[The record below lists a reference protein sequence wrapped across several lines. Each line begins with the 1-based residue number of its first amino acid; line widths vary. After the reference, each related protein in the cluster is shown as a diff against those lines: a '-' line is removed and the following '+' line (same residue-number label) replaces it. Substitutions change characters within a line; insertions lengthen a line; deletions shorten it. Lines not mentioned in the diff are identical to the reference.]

1 MARAARGPSAAR
13 RVGGG
18 RELLMSDTVETRA
31 SAALALLPGTALAA
45 AIGGAALACKHLVPP
60 RFALPDVLVA
70 LFIGAFV
77 INSPVARW
85 LGLGPHDRGRNRYGR
100 GLDFVGKTVLR
111 ASVVLMGLRIE
122 AQLFD
127 ARELV
132 AVALALGTALPTTFF
147 LTHALAVPLR
157 VPRRLADLVAAGTM
171 ICGAS
176 AVNAVA
182 PVIGARRQ
190 EQGVALAT
198 VFLFSAVALVL
209 FRVVSAAAGLTPHE
223 GGLWSGL
230 AVNDLASAVAVG
242 AQMGPGGAEMAAAS
256 KSARV
261 LMLAPLLVLFSLTR
275 GPRAARG
282 ELGRTFLGH
291 VPRFVLGFLALT
303 LARAAGDA
311 AFGPSPA
318 WRELIAVDRHVVA
331 FATVMVSAGIGVHL
345 ALPGLLA
352 AGARAVLLGAMAASA
367 MSGLTLGL
375 MVLGSR
381 GATPGLVAASVA
393 ALAGSFTLFQ
403 VARRARLAASV
414 PGEVTRRRRAAAGLA
429 PALTGSGAHHHASPS
444 GEFPAS

>member
-1 MARAARGPSAAR
+1 
-13 RVGGG
+13 
-18 RELLMSDTVETRA
+18 MSDEAVETRGR
-31 SAALALLPGTALAA
+31 AALAMLPGAALAA
-45 AIGGAALACKHLVPP
+45 AIGGAALVVKRFVPA
-60 RFALPDVLVA
+60 RLALPDVLVA
-70 LFIGAFV
+70 LIIGAVV
-77 INSPVARW
+77 INSPAARW
-85 LGLGPHDRGRNRYGR
+85 LGLGPRDRGRNRYGR

-122 AQLFD
+122 AHFF
-127 ARELV
+127 APGELLT
-132 AVALALGTALPTTFF
+132 VALAIGTALPTTFF
-147 LTHALAVPLR
+147 LTHALAVPLG

-209 FRVVSAAAGLTPHE
+209 FRAVAGAAGLDAHQ

-242 AQMGPGGAEMAAAS
+242 AQMGPGGAEMAAVS

-261 LMLAPLLVLFSLTR
+261 LMLAPILVLFSLAR
-275 GPRAARG
+275 GQRAARG

-291 VPRFVLGFLALT
+291 VPGFVVGFLVLT

-318 WRELIAVDRHVVA
+318 WRGLIAADRHVVA
-331 FATVMVSAGIGVHL
+331 FATVMVSAGIGIHL
-345 ALPGLLA
+345 EVQGLLA
-352 AGARAVLLGAMAASA
+352 AGARAVVLGATAASA
-367 MSGLTLGL
+367 MSGLTLTL
-375 MVLGSR
+375 MVLGAR
-381 GATPGLVAASVA
+381 GVEPVLGATSLA
-393 ALAGSFTLFQ
+393 ALTGSFVLFQ

-414 PGEVTRRRRAAAGLA
+414 PGEVTRRRRAAAGLPA
-429 PALTGSGAHHHASPS
+429 ALTGSGAHRHTSPS

>member
-1 MARAARGPSAAR
+1 MTDAA
-13 RVGGG
+13 
-18 RELLMSDTVETRA
+18 ETRA
-31 SAALALLPGTALAA
+31 RSALAVLPGVALAA
-45 AIGGAALACKHLVPP
+45 AIGGAALVVKRFVPV

-70 LFIGAFV
+70 LFIGAVV

-85 LGLGPHDRGRNRYGR
+85 LGLGPRDRGRNRYGR

-122 AQLFD
+122 AHFF
-127 ARELV
+127 APGELV
-132 AVALALGTALPTTFF
+132 AVAIAIGTALPTTYF

-198 VFLFSAVALVL
+198 IFLFSAVALVV
-209 FRVVSAAAGLTPHE
+209 FRFVAGAAGLTAHQ

-242 AQMGPGGAEMAAAS
+242 AQMGPGGAEMAAVS

-261 LMLAPLLVLFSLTR
+261 LMLAPILVLFSLSR
-275 GPRAARG
+275 GAPAERG
-282 ELGRTFLGH
+282 ALGRTVLGH
-291 VPRFVLGFLALT
+291 VPGFVIGFLALT

-311 AFGPSPA
+311 VFGDSPA
-318 WRELIAVDRHVVA
+318 WRGLIAVDRHVVA
-331 FATVMVSAGIGVHL
+331 FATVMVSAGIGIHL
-345 ALPGLLA
+345 ELPGLLA
-352 AGARAVLLGAMAASA
+352 AGARAVVLGATAASV
-367 MSGLTLGL
+367 MSGLTLTL
-375 MVLGSR
+375 MVLGAR
-381 GATPGLVAASVA
+381 GSQPGLVATSVA
-393 ALAGSFTLFQ
+393 ALAGSFVLFQ

-414 PGEVTRRRRAAAGLA
+414 PGEVTRRRRAAAGL
-429 PALTGSGAHHHASPS
+429 PATLTGSGAYHDHSPS

>member
-1 MARAARGPSAAR
+1 MNDA
-13 RVGGG
+13 
-18 RELLMSDTVETRA
+18 VETRGRA
-31 SAALALLPGTALAA
+31 VLSLLPGVVLAA
-45 AIGGAALACKHLVPP
+45 AIAGAALVVKRFVP
-60 RFALPDVLVA
+60 ALAVPDVLVA
-70 LFIGAFV
+70 LFIGAV
-77 INSPVARW
+77 VVNTPIARW
-85 LGLGPHDRGRNRYGR
+85 LGIGPHDRGRNRWGR

-111 ASVVLMGLRIE
+111 VSVVLMGLRIE
-122 AQLFD
+122 AHFFEL
-127 ARELV
+127 RELV
-132 AVALALGTALPTTFF
+132 AVALAIGTALPTTFF

-209 FRVVSAAAGLTPHE
+209 FRAVAGAAGLSAHQ

-242 AQMGPGGAEMAAAS
+242 AQMGPGGAEMAAVS

-261 LMLAPLLVLFSLTR
+261 LMLAPILVLFSLGR
-275 GPRAARG
+275 GPRPARG

-291 VPRFVLGFLALT
+291 VPGFVLGFLVLT

-311 AFGPSPA
+311 AFGASPA
-318 WRELIAVDRHVVA
+318 WRGVVAADRHVVA
-331 FATVMVSAGIGVHL
+331 FATLMVSAGIGIHL
-345 ALPGLLA
+345 ELPGLLA
-352 AGARAVLLGAMAASA
+352 AGARAVVLGATAASA
-367 MSGLTLGL
+367 MSGLTLTL
-375 MVLGSR
+375 MVLAARGS
-381 GATPGLVAASVA
+381 APGLVATSVA
-393 ALAGSFTLFQ
+393 AVASSFILFQ

-414 PGEVTRRRRAAAGLA
+414 PGEVTRRRRAAAGLP